1 MKSSWLSLRLLVLS
15 LIATVL
21 LASVSLGLV
30 FNWVYENSIETVED
44 EQFSIE
50 KDMLRSVVSTYE
62 LSSDK
67 TGFLAAWRRPNWQLQ
82 VTSLIHFPLPAP
94 LQDSLKA
101 GDIVTLDSE
110 EGVSLH
116 LLSGTEVIS
125 LYLPPSKVETSLQF
139 GLTSLFYICLLG
151 LILLWIYPLVLRL
164 LVLRQ
169 SAQQFG
175 NGNLGTRVEVGSHS
189 YIADLEFEFNAMAQ
203 RIENLVEDIKL
214 LSSAVSHDIRTPL
227 ARIRF
232 GVEAMIDE
240 DDQSSRERLSERIDK
255 DIDDMLDLVEHMLD
269 FSRLEKQLLQAES
282 TQMELCGFIERLIEQ
297 NTTSEK
303 HIEFQ
308 TADSAVE
315 MCLNPHFI
323 GMLTNNLLG
332 NAIKFSQA
340 KVKMSVQQENAY
352 VLICVEDD
360 GAGIVESKRVEILKP
375 FVRANNSSEENGYG
389 LGLAVVKRIV
399 EFYRGE
405 LDVGE
410 SATLGGACF
419 SVKIPICK

>member
-21 LASVSLGLV
+21 LASVTLGLV
-30 FNWVYENSIETVED
+30 FNWVYENSIETVD
-44 EQFSIE
+44 QEQFSKE
-50 KDMLRSVVSTYE
+50 KNMLRAVVSTYE
-62 LSSDK
+62 MSANK
-67 TGFLAAWRRPNWQLQ
+67 TDFLAAWRRPNWQLQ
-82 VTSLIHFPLPAP
+82 VTPLIHFPLPLP
-94 LQDSLKA
+94 LQDRLKA
-101 GDIVTLDSE
+101 GDVVTLDSE

-116 LLSGTEVIS
+116 QLSGAEVIS
-125 LYLPPSKVETSLQF
+125 LYLPPAEVETSLQF

-175 NGNLGTRVEVGSHS
+175 SGNLGTRVEVGSHS

-240 DDQSSRERLSERIDK
+240 ADQSNREHLSERIDK
-255 DIDDMLDLVEHMLD
+255 DIDDMLGLVEHMLD

-297 NTTSEK
+297 NKTSEK
-303 HIEFQ
+303 HVEFQ
-308 TADSAVE
+308 TSDSAVE
-315 MCLNPHFI
+315 VRLNPHFM

-332 NAIKFSQA
+332 NAIKFSHA
-340 KVKMSVQQENAY
+340 EVKVSVQQKNTH
-352 VLICVEDD
+352 VQICVEDD
-360 GAGIVESKRVEILKP
+360 GEGIVASKRGEILKP
-375 FVRANNSSEENGYG
+375 FVRANNSPEENGYG

-410 SATLGGACF
+410 SAALGGACF
-419 SVKIPICK
+419 SVKLPIIK